1 MEDDALLGANASAE
15 YGAASAMGA
24 HSPPVFVGEK
34 EGLREKKSEWG
45 PPADARCVVRFPRAL
60 EECLAHVDDPIIALC
75 QLCEDDAASP
85 PLRFAAAGCRV
96 LSRVITFF
104 TAIEIGVSVPLILY
118 FCGQDGEAS
127 WFATLM
133 LVTGAATQ
141 VPKRFIWRARPFHVN
156 RARSTLRN
164 ATSSFPSRAVA
175 CSTIYAYLVAY
186 TLVYPAESALHAS
199 LLWLAI
205 AAVLVPL
212 AAFARINLG
221 VHYPSDTVAGAIL
234 GVAICVAGTALS
246 WVEDLGCASCRTGE
260 CYATAAAAG
269 DEGAGDA
276 ISWSAMASVSWGL
289 VAACALASLALTL
302 VAIAPPLRFW
312 NKCAHV
318 GGVTLGCLSFHLTF
332 LCKQASA
339 NGRHALPPPD
349 ALRGAATQ
357 IGALAAAFV
366 LSSALFA
373 LGKVAQSKAV
383 SKALGRAIIVA
394 DLTLFAG
401 EFSVM
406 YRYILRDHA
415 HNLTRSP

>member
-1 MEDDALLGANASAE
+1 MERDALLGESAPSAE
-15 YGAASAMGA
+15 YGAASSAGA
-24 HSPPVFVGEK
+24 HSPPVFAREKVGEK
-34 EGLREKKSEWG
+34 KHEWG
-45 PPADARCVVRFPRAL
+45 PPADARCVVHFPRAL
-60 EECLAHVDDPIIALC
+60 EECLRHADDPLIALC
-75 QLCEDDAASP
+75 QLCEDEADSP
-85 PLRFAAAGCRV
+85 PLRFAAAGCRAF
-96 LSRVITFF
+96 SRVVTFF
-104 TAIEIGVSVPLILY
+104 TAIEIGVSVPLLLY

-175 CSTIYAYLVAY
+175 CSVIYAYLVAY

-205 AAVLVPL
+205 AAVIVPL

-246 WVEDLGCASCRTGE
+246 RVEDLGCASCRTGE
-260 CYATAAAAG
+260 CYASAAAAAAG
-269 DEGAGDA
+269 EESAGAGDA
-276 ISWSAMASVSWGL
+276 ISWSALGGVSWAL
-289 VAACALASLALTL
+289 VAACALASLVLTL
-302 VAIAPPLRFW
+302 LAIAPPLRFW

-332 LCKQASA
+332 LCKEASA

-349 ALRGAATQ
+349 ALRGSAKQ
-357 IGALAAAFV
+357 LGALFAAVV
-366 LSSALFA
+366 LSTVLFA

-383 SKALGRAIIVA
+383 SKALGRALLVA
-394 DLTLFAG
+394 DLALFAAVYG
-401 EFSVM
+401 ATFGSLAVWRLAM
-406 YRYILRDHA
+406 Q
-415 HNLTRSP
+415 